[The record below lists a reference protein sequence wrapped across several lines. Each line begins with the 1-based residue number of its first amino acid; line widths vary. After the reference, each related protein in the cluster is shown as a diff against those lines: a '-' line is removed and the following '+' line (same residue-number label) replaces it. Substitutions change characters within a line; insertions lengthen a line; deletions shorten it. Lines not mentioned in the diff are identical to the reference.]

1 MMVQSKETVK
11 QSWYSEARPC
21 PERRVYMF
29 SFSLMPALTLL
40 TSASES
46 GFDWASLALPV
57 LWFGIIVLAVL
68 VESATTDLVAI
79 WFAPGAF
86 ISMILAFLDV
96 SFTIQLSVCIGT
108 AVLCLILTRTVFK
121 KIFFKKVKIEKMNAG
136 ALPGKLALVEENIN
150 NASAT
155 GVAKINGQLWTART
169 EDPADLPQKGD
180 WVEIVRVEG
189 SKLICKTKK

>member
-1 MMVQSKETVK
+1 MNFFSVSPLLL
-11 QSWYSEARPC
+11 WLEAA
-21 PERRVYMF
+21 PEANF
-29 SFSLMPALTLL
+29 TWSSF
-40 TSASES
+40 
-46 GFDWASLALPV
+46 ALPA
-57 LWFGIIVLAVL
+57 LWFGVILLAAL
-68 VESATTDLVAI
+68 VEGATTDLVAI

-86 ISMILAFLDV
+86 VAMILAFLEV
-96 SFTIQLSVCIGT
+96 SFPIQLAVCVGL

-121 KIFFKKVKIEKMNAG
+121 KVFFKRTSVEKMNAA

-169 EDPADLPQKGD
+169 EDPQDLPQKGD

-189 SKLICKTKK
+189 AKLICKPHK